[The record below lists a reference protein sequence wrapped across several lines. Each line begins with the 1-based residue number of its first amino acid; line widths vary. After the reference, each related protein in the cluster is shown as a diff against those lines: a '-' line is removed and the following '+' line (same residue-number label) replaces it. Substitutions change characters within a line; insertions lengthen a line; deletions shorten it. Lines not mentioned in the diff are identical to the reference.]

1 MKKGTWTIYPYRF
14 VKMSLFRT
22 GKVYFFLH
30 QHWAIF
36 FSIGCNMTNFSDV
49 ADYRDLLK
57 SYYEQRKKE
66 MPFYSYRMM
75 GDKLGLD
82 SSYLYR
88 VLQKKQHLPAHVIPA
103 AKELLD
109 VGGRSAEYFDLL
121 VAAGVAKSADKK
133 AELMAKAVALRD
145 VERHSLQQA
154 ELKLLE
160 NWWIPAV
167 RAYLELN
174 GGIVNI
180 KKIAKD
186 LCPPITEEQAAEAI
200 EILKEVGLVKN
211 VASGRLALTDAHL
224 TVSGQEKS
232 AAVRHFQKQVLF
244 LASEALDSV
253 PVNERNISTLTLSVD
268 QACFD
273 DLGEMLREF
282 RRLVQ
287 KRVDESKRPDRVMQL
302 SMAFYPVA
310 KTNGKVG

>member
-1 MKKGTWTIYPYRF
+1 
-14 VKMSLFRT
+14 
-22 GKVYFFLH
+22 
-30 QHWAIF
+30 
-36 FSIGCNMTNFSDV
+36 MTNFSDV

-109 VGGRSAEYFDLL
+109 FDGRSAEYFDLL

-224 TVSGQEKS
+224 TVGGQEKS

-244 LASEALDSV
+244 LASEALETV

>member
-1 MKKGTWTIYPYRF
+1 
-14 VKMSLFRT
+14 
-22 GKVYFFLH
+22 
-30 QHWAIF
+30 
-36 FSIGCNMTNFSDV
+36 MTNFSDV

-75 GDKLGLD
+75 GDKLSLD

-103 AKELLD
+103 AKELL
-109 VGGRSAEYFDLL
+109 GLSGRSGEYFDLL
-121 VAAGVAKSADKK
+121 VAAGIAKNADKK
-133 AELMAKAVALRD
+133 SELMAKAVALRD
-145 VERHSLQQA
+145 VDRHSLQQA

-186 LCPPITEEQAAEAI
+186 LCPPITEEQATEAI

-211 VASGRLALTDAHL
+211 VASGRLALTETHL
-224 TVSGQEKS
+224 TVGGPEKS

-244 LASEALDSV
+244 LASEALENV

-302 SMAFYPVA
+302 SMAFYPVT
-310 KTNGKVG
+310 KINGKVG

>member
-1 MKKGTWTIYPYRF
+1 M
-14 VKMSLFRT
+14 
-22 GKVYFFLH
+22 
-30 QHWAIF
+30 
-36 FSIGCNMTNFSDV
+36 
-49 ADYRDLLK
+49 
-57 SYYEQRKKE
+57 
-66 MPFYSYRMM
+66 
-75 GDKLGLD
+75 
-82 SSYLYR
+82 
-88 VLQKKQHLPAHVIPA
+88 QK
-103 AKELLD
+103 
-109 VGGRSAEYFDLL
+109 
-121 VAAGVAKSADKK
+121 KK

-154 ELKLLE
+154 ELKFLE

-167 RAYLELN
+167 RAYLDLN
-174 GGIVNI
+174 GGVVNI

-200 EILKEVGLVKN
+200 ETLKEIGLVKN
-211 VASGRLALTDAHL
+211 VTSGRLVLSDAHL
-224 TVSGQEKS
+224 TVGGQEKS

-244 LASEALDSV
+244 LASEALESV

-268 QACFD
+268 QACFE

-302 SMAFYPVA
+302 SMAFYPVT

>member
-1 MKKGTWTIYPYRF
+1 
-14 VKMSLFRT
+14 
-22 GKVYFFLH
+22 
-30 QHWAIF
+30 
-36 FSIGCNMTNFSDV
+36 MTNFSDV

-109 VGGRSAEYFDLL
+109 FDGRSAEYFDLL

-186 LCPPITEEQAAEAI
+186 LCPPITEEQAVEAI

-224 TVSGQEKS
+224 TVGGQEKS

>member
-1 MKKGTWTIYPYRF
+1 MK
-14 VKMSLFRT
+14 
-22 GKVYFFLH
+22 
-30 QHWAIF
+30 
-36 FSIGCNMTNFSDV
+36 NFSDV

-109 VGGRSAEYFDLL
+109 FDGRSAEYFDLL

-174 GGIVNI
+174 GGVVNI

-200 EILKEVGLVKN
+200 ETLKEIGLVKN
-211 VASGRLALTDAHL
+211 VTSGRLALTDAHL
-224 TVSGQEKS
+224 TVGGQEKS

-244 LASEALDSV
+244 LASEALETV

-302 SMAFYPVA
+302 SMAFYPVT